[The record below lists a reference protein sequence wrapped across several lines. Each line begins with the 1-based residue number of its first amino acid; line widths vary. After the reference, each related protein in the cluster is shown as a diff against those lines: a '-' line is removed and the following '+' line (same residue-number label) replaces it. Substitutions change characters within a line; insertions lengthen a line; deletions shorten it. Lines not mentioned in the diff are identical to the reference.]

1 MEKMEGEA
9 AMAAASDEAS
19 HQIHTL
25 LNKDDI
31 NTLKN
36 LQLLILG
43 RLQDSN
49 AVLSHFNV
57 YSENCFA
64 DVASDFSK
72 NTRLLKSMKTDLD
85 YIFRKIRSMK
95 ARISSQYPN
104 AFKDIPSASIVDQR
118 PNLEERS

>member
-1 MEKMEGEA
+1 MENTEAAAAAA
-9 AMAAASDEAS
+9 AMAAASEEAS

-25 LNKDDI
+25 LSKEDI
-31 NTLKN
+31 NNLKH

-57 YSENCFA
+57 FSENCFA

-85 YIFRKIRSMK
+85 YIFRKI
-95 ARISSQYPN
+95 
-104 AFKDIPSASIVDQR
+104 
-118 PNLEERS
+118 